1 MALTPSQYTTL
12 KNHIAADPT
21 LAEIPLG
28 SDGDFAIATVLNA
41 AASPAFYVW
50 RRQVRLMDVQ
60 QASGFNWTLVDGLS
74 AGRARIWEWMSRSGL
89 MDASQDNVRDGINNA
104 FQGTG
109 QLPAMRL
116 AVFQACQ
123 RQATRFEKLFASG
136 AGTTTTNAGDGPAV
150 MAVEGPVSY
159 QDVGIARES

>member
-1 MALTPSQYTTL
+1 MLTPAQYTTL

-21 LAEIPLG
+21 LSQIPPG
-28 SDGDFAIATVLNA
+28 SDGDVAIATILNA
-41 AASPAFYVW
+41 AASPTFYVW
-50 RRQVRLMDVQ
+50 KRAVRLMDVQ
-60 QASGFNWTLVDGLS
+60 QATGFNWTLVDGLS
-74 AGRARIWEWMSRSGL
+74 AGRARIWEWMSRSGT

-104 FQGTG
+104 FQGAG

-116 AVFQACQ
+116 AVFGACQ
-123 RQATRFEKLFASG
+123 RVASRFEKLFATG

-159 QDVGIARES
+159 QDVGTARES